1 MRLVLKFIGIN
12 VNFVKYV
19 IVFVECFE
27 YNFGL
32 KYEDKKK
39 S

>member
-12 VNFVKYV
+12 VNFVKYNV
-19 IVFVECFE
+19 IVFVECFG

-32 KYEDKKK
+32 KYEDK
-39 S
+39 